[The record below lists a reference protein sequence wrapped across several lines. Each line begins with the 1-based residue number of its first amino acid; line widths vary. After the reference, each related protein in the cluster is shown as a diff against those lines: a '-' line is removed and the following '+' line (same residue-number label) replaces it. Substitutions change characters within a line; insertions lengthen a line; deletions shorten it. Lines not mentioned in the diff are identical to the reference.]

1 MIHLKVVRQP
11 SGPTAT
17 LGTLWTSQDGQDWSQ
32 FSRTL
37 EDVVREVQ
45 GQPVASWKVPGKT
58 AIPRGRY
65 LVTLDFSDR
74 FQKIMPH
81 ILDVPGF
88 GGVRFHGGNTDA
100 DTEGCILVA
109 KNQIGPDLIQGSMAS
124 ELIALLQAA
133 GGKASVEIA

>member
-1 MIHLKVVRQP
+1 MLNLKVIRQP
-11 SGPTAT
+11 SSSNAT
-17 LGTLWTSQDGQDWSQ
+17 LGDLWTSNNGSDWTR
-32 FSRTL
+32 FAYTL
-37 EDVVREVQ
+37 EDVVREAV

-58 AIPRGRY
+58 AIPRGSY
-65 LVTLDFSDR
+65 LVTLDFSNR

-109 KNQIGPDLIQGSMAS
+109 RNKLGPDLIQGSMAS
-124 ELIALLQAA
+124 DLIALIRAA
-133 GGKASVEIA
+133 GGKASVVIE